1 MIGGR
6 TLKQNESRYSELQTE
21 FQHEYLK
28 FFKKIRLFIGLYS
41 DSDEILSSGSGS
53 MSSDYNYSSVED
65 IETSSKND
73 NVENY
78 HEKGTFKNANNEW
91 RILCA
96 TIENA
101 NPVLVN
107 LNELL

>member
-1 MIGGR
+1 
-6 TLKQNESRYSELQTE
+6 
-21 FQHEYLK
+21 
-28 FFKKIRLFIGLYS
+28 
-41 DSDEILSSGSGS
+41 

-107 LNELL
+107 LNELLWNCQIKKDTIFFKYLKDTVEFL